1 VRAIEPLPH
10 TFPFRFAD
18 RTAEK
23 TGPAS
28 GRVEA
33 VVSAGGR
40 GVSPLGLPAS
50 LVGELMAQAALL
62 LDGGDPEIGRSGF
75 LAGFSEISIA
85 RVPQAG
91 DRLVVDVRL
100 AGRLGA
106 VVKFDANVTDDAG
119 RLVAGGSFS
128 VRKGSS
134 PEAA

>member
-1 VRAIEPLPH
+1 MNPVEPLPH
-10 TFPFRFAD
+10 GFPFRFAD
-18 RTAEK
+18 RTVER

-28 GRVEA
+28 GRVRA

-40 GVSPLGLPAS
+40 GVSPLGFPS
-50 LVGELMAQAALL
+50 PLVGELMAQAALL
-62 LDGGDPEIGRSGF
+62 LEGGDPEIGRSGF
-75 LAGFSEISIA
+75 LAGFSGVSVA

-91 DRLVVDVRL
+91 DRLTVDVKL

-106 VVKFDANVTDDAG
+106 VVKFDATVTDDAG

-128 VRKGSS
+128 VRMGLA

>member
-1 VRAIEPLPH
+1 VSPVEALPH
-10 TFPFRFAD
+10 AFPFRFAD
-18 RTAEK
+18 RTVER

-28 GRVEA
+28 GRVRA

-40 GVSPLGLPAS
+40 GVSPPGLPPS

-62 LDGGDPEIGRSGF
+62 LEGGDPEIGRSGF
-75 LAGFSEISIA
+75 LAGFSGVSVA

-91 DRLVVDVRL
+91 DCLSVDITL

-106 VVKFDANVTDDAG
+106 AVKFEATVTDDAG

-128 VRKGSS
+128 IRTGSA
-134 PEAA
+134 PETA